1 MSEGIITSIG
11 LAAAALTTFAFL
23 PQSVKAIRTKHTK
36 DLSLIMLLMQFT
48 GLITW
53 LVYGLLSN
61 SLPVILANTISVL
74 IMAVLI
80 VMKLK
85 YG

>member
-1 MSEGIITSIG
+1 MSEGIITFIG

-53 LVYGLLSN
+53 LAYGLLSN